1 MNPKSIH
8 LNPSE
13 WHVMEF
19 LWAHGPATGR
29 QAADH
34 LTEKLG
40 WSRSTTL
47 TLLRRLEGK
56 GAVAS
61 DAETGLKTF
70 RPLVGREEA
79 VLQEQGQPAPKRT
92 ECAATLSVAASIP
105 DRYVPA
111 PEQRM
116 DLYRRIA
123 RIRSEHDA
131 DDLVDELIDRYGD
144 PPRGVMNLIA
154 IALLRARASAA
165 GIRDIAQK
173 GRTLRFRL
181 AQFDFA
187 VVSRVA
193 GQYQKRMFVE
203 PKSEEPAITLQL
215 TAKEDPLQAA
225 ERFVKTYQG
234 E

>member
-70 RPLVGREEA
+70 RPLVGRERPSSRRRRISWT
-79 VLQEQGQPAPKRT
+79 VSTR
-92 ECAATLSVAASIP
+92 AASASWS
-105 DRYVPA
+105 VP
-111 PEQRM
+111 
-116 DLYRRIA
+116 
-123 RIRSEHDA
+123 
-131 DDLVDELIDRYGD
+131 
-144 PPRGVMNLIA
+144 
-154 IALLRARASAA
+154 
-165 GIRDIAQK
+165 
-173 GRTLRFRL
+173 
-181 AQFDFA
+181 
-187 VVSRVA
+187 
-193 GQYQKRMFVE
+193 
-203 PKSEEPAITLQL
+203 
-215 TAKEDPLQAA
+215 
-225 ERFVKTYQG
+225 
-234 E
+234 